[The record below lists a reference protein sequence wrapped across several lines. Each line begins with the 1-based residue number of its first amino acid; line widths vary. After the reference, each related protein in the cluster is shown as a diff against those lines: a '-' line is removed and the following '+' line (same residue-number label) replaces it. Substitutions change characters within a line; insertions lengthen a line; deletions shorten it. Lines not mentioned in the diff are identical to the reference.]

1 MRCRTKNTLVLGL
14 ALLTAAAAAQ
24 EPPDLPGTVTGP
36 DGGPAPGAV
45 VYAAHTERAMLSLFN
60 GDLPIAEHLPRAMT
74 DRDGRF
80 TLELDAAGPHLLYA
94 EDLAGRTGWT
104 LWDGDAPEA
113 MVRVEEAAWLHGRL
127 MRGPNPAG
135 GLPVE
140 AMLTDCPRNL
150 RYRLQTT
157 SGPDGRFAFPP
168 AVSGHY
174 TVVVREP
181 VPQVGCAFRDVAT
194 FQGEARL
201 EPGGQAELAL
211 GGTNHPVVRGRVTTD
226 FGEPLHGVWVRLEKP
241 QRSSFLT
248 PQRPGVVWS
257 TVTDRDGRYMLY
269 DVPAGDYI
277 LHCFRRLAL
286 NSSRTLQKSLPISVS
301 DDARPDM
308 DTGLPTNRADVA
320 IDLVEFEPL
329 PYDAP
334 VPDINAR
341 TLDGAPFSLAAH
353 RGKVVVLHFYAGWCG
368 ICRVDID
375 TYDRLAEWFDGEDV
389 AVVGVSLDMTEADA
403 RAVVEE
409 EGIAVPVLY
418 DGNFE
423 TSQIRE
429 AFRVG
434 GVPATFV
441 IDGEGRLVQTRVF
454 GDVVG
459 QVVERLVAG
468 EAVDPAGN
476 EMRATDIPAASS
488 LQPAGGA
495 ASTN

>member
-1 MRCRTKNTLVLGL
+1 MVLTLLLVLAGPL
-14 ALLTAAAAAQ
+14 AHAADAPAVS
-24 EPPDLPGTVTGP
+24 GTVVASG
-36 DGGPAPGAV
+36 GGPAPGAV

-60 GDLPIAEHLPRAMT
+60 GDVPLSEHLPRAMT

-113 MVRVEEAAWLHGRL
+113 TVKVEEAARLRGRL
-127 MRGPNPAG
+127 MRGPTPAG

-226 FGEPLHGVWVRLEKP
+226 SGEPLHGVWVRLEKP
-241 QRSSFLT
+241 QPSSFLA
-248 PQRPGVVWS
+248 PQRPGAVWS

-286 NSSRTLQKSLPISVS
+286 NSSRTLQKALPISVS
-301 DDARPDM
+301 DDAPPDM

-320 IDLVEFEPL
+320 IDLEEFEPL

-341 TLDGAPFSLAAH
+341 TLDGAPFSLAAQ
-353 RGKVVVLHFYAGWCG
+353 RGKVVVLHFFAGWCG

-375 TYDRLAEWFDGEDV
+375 TYDRLAERFDPDKV
-389 AVVGVSLDMTEADA
+389 CVVSVSLDMTEADA

-409 EGIAVPVLY
+409 EGIVVPVLY

-429 AFRVG
+429 DFRIN
-434 GVPATFV
+434 GVPETLV
-441 IDGEGRLVQTRVF
+441 IDRQGRLVQRKVF
-454 GDVVG
+454 GEVVE
-459 QVVERLVAG
+459 QVVQRLVAG
-468 EAVDPAGN
+468 ETIDPAGN
-476 EMRATDIPAASS
+476 EMRLTDIP
-488 LQPAGGA
+488 GA
-495 ASTN
+495 PLP